1 MKSMRFLL
9 CALLA
14 SGMAACS
21 DDGPDS
27 NAPTEGYIRAFVK
40 EFGVPADGH
49 DFSMART
56 AGLTVKASRP
66 THILV
71 TAVYEGEE
79 YLFGNLNVSEGT
91 TRVPVTIPSDITSL
105 YVSLGMQKYEVAA
118 DGLIDLDNLPNP
130 VENQQS
136 RSVLVDQTESN
147 GIGRIF
153 SDTNPVIAFT
163 YDEWLKDYFQKF
175 PIGTDNPAIGLSDR
189 EISGWYG
196 SPQPWGDT
204 GFGSPEEGEETEFY
218 IFPIFWKKNSDL
230 GKTFYVRMNDAFTY
244 SPTTELT
251 LPFKGLSGKPF
262 PKLGYSTS
270 VTDKNRINWSSFSGF
285 TFDKGTLT
293 QAFPIDE
300 GNPMIV
306 SEGCLVE
313 FTRSAF
319 GLQACLRVEWTTS
332 PRQSSSSNPRHN
344 AALWNGK
351 YFKSTIDGLADAVSS
366 TRRYTLKEG
375 FDFSIYEDG
384 KLTSLSTDL
393 AFLLAFNAP
402 PTKQNDPLMRD
413 YSEVILLVIPK
424 SDIKLEYRL
433 SEEYR
438 KFTWTIAAEDL
449 GGSFDWDFNDAV
461 FSFTDVIESLP
472 SINKSCERALD
483 YGGLT
488 DAVAVRTIE
497 VEPLAAGGTMPLYI
511 TYTGR
516 LVSTPE
522 LPSSGD
528 ADYYTVNEA
537 IRAHMSQPMHEGTY
551 VIGTEIHKWL
561 GASTHTR
568 QINTD
573 ATVERPAGKKVKFS
587 IPYDDDP
594 ANFTFTLEN
603 KMSAK
608 NQPMHG
614 FAVLVDHGNQLN
626 IDAREGDGFAALPGY
641 NLGEGS
647 YLIGRPDENEEN
659 VAPQMI
665 LLTGSKWEW
674 PRECVNIKE
683 AYPNFSGWVGG
694 YTSTSFK
701 NWHTS
706 SKKAENVTKR

>member
-1 MKSMRFLL
+1 MRFLL

-27 NAPTEGYIRAFVK
+27 NAPTEGYLRAFVK

-49 DFSMART
+49 DFSMARS
-56 AGLTVKASRP
+56 AGLMVKASRP

-79 YLFGNLNVSEGT
+79 YLFGNLNVGEGT

-118 DGLIDLDNLPNP
+118 DGLVDLDNLPDP
-130 VENQQS
+130 VENPES
-136 RSVLVDQTESN
+136 RKILVDVGESN
-147 GIGRIF
+147 GVGRIVAT
-153 SDTNPVIAFT
+153 SDPVLAFK
-163 YDEWLKDYFQKF
+163 YDEWLKAYFDEF
-175 PIGTDNPAIGLSDR
+175 PIGIDKPAIGISDR
-189 EISGWYG
+189 ETNWTGV
-196 SPQPWGDT
+196 PQPYGETNFGRKNDT
-204 GFGSPEEGEETEFY
+204 DKMY
-218 IFPIFWKKNSDL
+218 VFPIYWRKREDIPIKAL
-230 GKTFYVRMNDAFTY
+230 
-244 SPTTELT
+244 TTCIHNMYRLT
-251 LPFKGLSGKPF
+251 STEMPLFNGWGIPF
-262 PKLGYSTS
+262 PNLGYSMTQS
-270 VTDKNRINWSSFSGF
+270 NKNTINWETLTGFKFNDGSFDEAYPISDDNNPLIVSKGRLIDFSGVRGHLPYCF
-285 TFDKGTLT
+285 ST
-293 QAFPIDE
+293 QWF
-300 GNPMIV
+300 
-306 SEGCLVE
+306 GCM
-313 FTRSAF
+313 
-319 GLQACLRVEWTTS
+319 
-332 PRQSSSSNPRHN
+332 PSSSNPELN
-344 AALWNGK
+344 AANWMGR
-351 YFKSTIDGLADAVSS
+351 YYKSTIDGIADAVSS
-366 TRRYTLKEG
+366 TRRIQLPPTTEFTIYDEETVTTLSSDHALLIG
-375 FDFSIYEDG
+375 F
-384 KLTSLSTDL
+384 
-393 AFLLAFNAP
+393 NNP
-402 PTKQNDPLMRD
+402 PTKPNDDCIRD
-413 YSEVILLVIPK
+413 YADVLLLVIPVNG
-424 SDIKLEYRL
+424 IKLEFGFGTNYK
-433 SEEYR
+433 

-461 FSFTDVIESLP
+461 FTFTDVIETLP
-472 SINKSCERALD
+472 SVNDDAALRALR

-537 IRAHMSQPMHEGTY
+537 IRAHMSKPTHEGTY

-594 ANFTFTLEN
+594 ENFTFTLEN

-694 YTSTSFK
+694 FTSTSYK

>member
-1 MKSMRFLL
+1 MRFLL

-27 NAPTEGYIRAFVK
+27 NAPTEGYLRAFVK

-49 DFSMART
+49 DFSMARS

-118 DGLIDLDNLPNP
+118 DGLIDLDNLPDP
-130 VENQQS
+130 VENPES
-136 RSVLVDQTESN
+136 RKILVDKLQSN
-147 GIGRIF
+147 GVGRIVAT
-153 SDTNPVIAFT
+153 SDPILAFK
-163 YDEWLKDYFQKF
+163 YDEWLKDYFDEF
-175 PIGTDNPAIGLSDR
+175 PIGVDKPAVGISDR
-189 EISGWYG
+189 EPNWDGE
-196 SPQPWGDT
+196 PQPYGET
-204 GFGSPEEGEETEFY
+204 NFGRLHETDKMY
-218 IFPIFWKKNSDL
+218 VFPIYWRKPEDISYKVL
-230 GKTFYVRMNDAFTY
+230 LTY
-244 SPTTELT
+244 IHSGFRPTTTGMEILNSWGT
-251 LPFKGLSGKPF
+251 PD
-262 PKLGYSTS
+262 LGYSMTQS
-270 VTDKNRINWSSFSGF
+270 NKNTINWE
-285 TFDKGTLT
+285 TLT
-293 QAFPIDE
+293 GFNFDDGSFNEAYPISDDT
-300 GNPMIV
+300 NPLVV
-306 SEGCLVE
+306 SKGCLID
-313 FTRSAF
+313 FSDKQRGDIPICFSTRWLSHM
-319 GLQACLRVEWTTS
+319 
-332 PRQSSSSNPRHN
+332 PSSSNPLLN
-344 AALWNGK
+344 VANWKGS
-351 YFKSTIDGLADAVSS
+351 YYKSTIDGIGDAVSS
-366 TRRYTLKEG
+366 TRRIQLPPTEFTIYDEETVTTLFSDHALLIG
-375 FDFSIYEDG
+375 FNS
-384 KLTSLSTDL
+384 
-393 AFLLAFNAP
+393 P
-402 PTKQNDPLMRD
+402 PTKPNDDCIRD
-413 YSEVILLVIPK
+413 YADVLLLLIPK
-424 SDIKLEYRL
+424 NGIQVEFWSGKNYP
-433 SEEYR
+433 
-438 KFTWTIAAEDL
+438 KFSWTIAAEDL

-461 FSFTDVIESLP
+461 FTFTDVIETLP
-472 SINKSCERALD
+472 SVNDDSHLRALR

-537 IRAHMSQPMHEGTY
+537 IRAHMSKPTHEGTY

-594 ANFTFTLEN
+594 ANFTFTVEN
-603 KMSAK
+603 AMSAK

-694 YTSTSFK
+694 FTSTSYK